1 MSLGDE
7 KERGPRREKCGEI
20 LIPPFEEGGED
31 NQPVGEISR
40 VWQKVKELISTL
52 LSFSLL

>member
-1 MSLGDE
+1 MKK
-7 KERGPRREKCGEI
+7 KEGPRREKCGEI